1 MPVPKN
7 IFERTEKKYF
17 LRDNQYN
24 RLFTEIR
31 DRISPDE
38 YGKSTINSLY
48 FDTDDYRM
56 IRQSIDAGT
65 YKEKL
70 RLRSYGVPD
79 ENSVV
84 FLEIKKKYKGI
95 VYKRRVS
102 MSLYDIHN
110 YIDFGKKP
118 FDSQIMNEIDYLMK
132 FYNNPKPKCLI
143 SYEREAY
150 YCSENPDI
158 RLTFDSDVRYR
169 KDDLFLEH
177 GSRGKTI
184 IESGCRL
191 MEIKTCGA
199 MPMWLSSVLDRERIY
214 PSSFS
219 KYGTAYAD
227 IIAGSAGAEAANINY
242 TKGEPRYA

>member
-1 MPVPKN
+1 MSVTKN
-7 IFERTEKKYF
+7 IFERIEKKYY
-17 LRDNQYN
+17 LKEDQYN
-24 RLFTEIR
+24 RLIKEIR
-31 DRISPDE
+31 NRLSPDE

-48 FDTDDYRM
+48 FDTEDYRM
-56 IRQSIDAGT
+56 IRQSIDAKV

-79 ENSVV
+79 ENSTV

-102 MSLYDIHN
+102 MTLCEIHN
-110 YIDFGKKP
+110 YIDFGKQP
-118 FDSQIMNEIDYLMK
+118 FNSQIMNEIDYLIN
-132 FYNNPKPKCLI
+132 FYIKPKPKCLI

-150 YCSENPDI
+150 YCCENPDI

-169 KDDLFLEH
+169 ADDLLLEH
-177 GSRGKTI
+177 GSRGKNI
-184 IESGCRL
+184 IENGSKL

-199 MPMWLSSVLDRERIY
+199 MPFWLSSTLDRQNIF

-227 IIAGSAGAEAANINY
+227 MLCKNTCTANNNY
-242 TKGEPRYA
+242 TKGELEYA